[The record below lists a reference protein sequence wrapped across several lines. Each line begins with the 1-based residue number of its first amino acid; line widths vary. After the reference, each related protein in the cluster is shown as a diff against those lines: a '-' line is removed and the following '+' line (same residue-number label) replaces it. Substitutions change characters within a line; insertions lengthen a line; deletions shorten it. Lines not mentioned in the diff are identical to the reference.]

1 MIFPESMK
9 STVEIFVAK
18 FEKKSKLKEKELEL
32 RERDLNIQE
41 RRSELEEK
49 ERKHRLQMD
58 LEERRAFLD
67 ILKSSVKSG
76 ST

>member
-1 MIFPESMK
+1 MK

-41 RRSELEEK
+41 RRLELEEM
-49 ERKHRLQMD
+49 ERKHRLQID